1 MTKNALTY
9 LVEQAEK
16 SRNSA
21 GIVLAKSRIAE
32 QQIDQQVVT
41 LREYRKEYYLR
52 MCKAMSRGAALQL
65 VRDYQQFLASL
76 DEAIMNAE
84 GYLAKQQEKVAISMD
99 DMNKRQRELSSMG
112 TLAKRRQASEQQ
124 AQEKIENKEQD
135 AMATRVYLR
144 NSTAGSLNSSLS
156 E

>member
-52 MCKAMSRGAALQL
+52 MCKAMSCGAALQL